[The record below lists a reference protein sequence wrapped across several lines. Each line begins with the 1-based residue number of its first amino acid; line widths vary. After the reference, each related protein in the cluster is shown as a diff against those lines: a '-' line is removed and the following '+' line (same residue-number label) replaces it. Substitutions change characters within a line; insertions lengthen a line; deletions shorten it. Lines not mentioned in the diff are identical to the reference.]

1 MSPVLFRWR
10 SYSLYWYS
18 ALIWLGIVLAIAYA
32 QWRGRLPPSSGP
44 GRAGTNGDERRGYR
58 HQQVLDA
65 ALCVLVGGLVGAR
78 LAYVLPNWQ
87 DYGGRVSALIGLW
100 GGGYAFQGG
109 LLGGTVALWLY
120 SLRAGQSFPRLAD
133 LAAPAVALAQALGW
147 AGAWVH
153 GANYGLVMRSPF
165 SMWLPDLYGVYGPRF
180 PTQML
185 ACALSIVLFLGLH
198 RLSQLHLPHR
208 TRDGV
213 PTPAGRL
220 ALLYLLGN
228 GLGHFLLEF
237 TRADDAPYWGLL
249 RWTQVAALAEV
260 AVAIALLLYL
270 RYRRRKRSVEVAE

>member
-1 MSPVLFRWR
+1 MSPVLFRWS
-10 SYSLYWYS
+10 SYTVYWYS

-32 QWRGRLPPSSGP
+32 QWQGRL
-44 GRAGTNGDERRGYR
+44 RGYQ

-65 ALCVLVGGLVGAR
+65 ALWVLVGGLVGAR

-87 DYGGRVSALIGLW
+87 DYGGRVTAFLGLW
-100 GGGYAFQGG
+100 GGGYSFQGG
-109 LLGGTVALWLY
+109 LFGGTLALWLY
-120 SLRAGQSFPRLAD
+120 SLRARPLQRPAPYAGLSFPRLAD

-153 GANYGLVMRSPF
+153 GANYGLIMSSPF

-185 ACALSIVLFLGLH
+185 ACAMSVFLFLGLH
-198 RLSQLHLPHR
+198 RLSRRHP
-208 TRDGV
+208 
-213 PTPAGRL
+213 PTGRL

-260 AVAIALLLYL
+260 GVAIVLLLYL
-270 RYRRRKRSVEVAE
+270 RYRQMKKSGEAAG

>member
-1 MSPVLFRWR
+1 MSPVLFHWR
-10 SYSLYWYS
+10 SYTLYWYS
-18 ALIWLGIVLAIAYA
+18 ALLWLGIVLAIAYA
-32 QWRGRLPPSSGP
+32 QWQGRL
-44 GRAGTNGDERRGYR
+44 RGYL

-65 ALCVLVGGLVGAR
+65 ALWALAGGLLGAR

-87 DYGGRVSALIGLW
+87 DYGGRVTALIGLW

-109 LLGGTVALWLY
+109 LLGGTLALWLY
-120 SLRAGQSFPRLAD
+120 SLRARLLRRPAVPVLRPVLLEGLAGLSFPRLAD

-185 ACALSIVLFLGLH
+185 ACALSIVVFLGLH
-198 RLSQLHLPHR
+198 RLSRLHP
-208 TRDGV
+208 
-213 PTPAGRL
+213 PAGRV
-220 ALLYLLGN
+220 ALLHLLGN

-249 RWTQVAALAEV
+249 RWTQIAALAEV
-260 AVAIALLLYL
+260 AVAAVLLVYL
-270 RYRRRKRSVEVAE
+270 RYRRGKKIVEAAG

>member
-1 MSPVLFRWR
+1 MIPVLFRWR
-10 SYSLYWYS
+10 SYTLYWYS

-32 QWRGRLPPSSGP
+32 QWQGRL
-44 GRAGTNGDERRGYR
+44 RGYR
-58 HQQVLDA
+58 HTQVLDA
-65 ALCVLVGGLVGAR
+65 ALWVLAGGLVGAR

-87 DYGGRVSALIGLW
+87 DYGGHLTAPLLRPAFYAGLFGLW

-109 LLGGTVALWLY
+109 LLGGTMALWLY
-120 SLRAGQSFPRLAD
+120 SLRAGLSFPRLAD

-153 GANYGLVMRSPF
+153 GANYGLIMSSPF

-185 ACALSIVLFLGLH
+185 ACALSILLFLGLH
-198 RLSQLHLPHR
+198 RLSQLHPPL
-208 TRDGV
+208 
-213 PTPAGRL
+213 GRL

-237 TRADDAPYWGLL
+237 TRADDAPYWGLV

-260 AVAIALLLYL
+260 AVAIVLLLYL
-270 RYRRRKRSVEVAE
+270 RYRRRKKPVEVAG

>member
-10 SYSLYWYS
+10 SYTLYWYS
-18 ALIWLGIVLAIAYA
+18 ALVWLGIVLAIAYA
-32 QWRGRLPPSSGP
+32 QWQGRAPPSS
-44 GRAGTNGDERRGYR
+44 GDERRGYR
-58 HQQVLDA
+58 QQQVLDA
-65 ALCVLVGGLVGAR
+65 ALWVLVGGLVGAR

-87 DYGGRVSALIGLW
+87 EFGGRLTAPLLRPAFYAGIVGLW

-109 LLGGTVALWLY
+109 LLGGILALWLY
-120 SLRAGQSFPRLAD
+120 SLRAGLWFARLAD

-147 AGAWVH
+147 AGAWVQ
-153 GANYGLVMRSPF
+153 GANYGLIMSSPF

-185 ACALSIVLFLGLH
+185 ACALSILLFLGLH
-198 RLSQLHLPHR
+198 RLSQRRPPVAR
-208 TRDGV
+208 V
-213 PTPAGRL
+213 

-260 AVAIALLLYL
+260 AVAIIVLLYL
-270 RYRRRKRSVEVAE
+270 RYRRRRKAGEVAG

>member
-1 MSPVLFRWR
+1 MDPVLFRWR
-10 SYSLYWYS
+10 SYSVYWYS
-18 ALIWLGIVLAIAYA
+18 ALLWLGIVLAIAYA
-32 QWRGRLPPSSGP
+32 QWQ
-44 GRAGTNGDERRGYR
+44 GRARGYR
-58 HQQVLDA
+58 HQHVLDA
-65 ALCVLVGGLVGAR
+65 ALWVLLGGLVGAR

-87 DYGGRVSALIGLW
+87 DYGGRITALLGLW

-120 SLRAGQSFPRLAD
+120 SLRAGLSFPRLAD

-153 GANYGLVMRSPF
+153 GANYGLVMSSPL

-185 ACALSIVLFLGLH
+185 ACGLGLLLFLGLH
-198 RLSQLHLPHR
+198 RLSQLHP
-208 TRDGV
+208 
-213 PTPAGRL
+213 PAGRL
-220 ALLYLLGN
+220 ALLYLLAN

-237 TRADDAPYWGLL
+237 TRADEAPYWGPV

-260 AVAIALLLYL
+260 ALSTGLLLYL
-270 RYRRRKRSVEVAE
+270 WYRRGRKAAEVAHE